1 MTLALSAS
9 PPPADL
15 AAELAALVASFQR
28 AGLQPTPILIIRLAD
43 GRIRFYPPDDYACRL
58 AAVEREFGAI
68 EKAYLVDGDAQLTV
82 LKASAGCA
90 AGLSRNAAIFA
101 ASFGMATG
109 ALPNV
114 DSSSSPEGALSCPV

>member
-1 MTLALSAS
+1 MPSEFIVPTRLRCDDGVS
-9 PPPADL
+9 D
-15 AAELAALVASFQR
+15 LVANFRRS
-28 AGLQPTPILIIRLAD
+28 GIQPTPLLILRLAD
-43 GRIRFYPPDDYACRL
+43 GRIRIYPPEDAANRL

-68 EKAYLVDGDAQLTV
+68 EKAYRVDDRGQLTV

-101 ASFGMATG
+101 ASLGMATG

-114 DSSSSPEGALSCPV
+114 DASSSPAGVLS